1 MICQSFACPTFEEKP
16 HLTSHNNQRT
26 QNHFLISDP
35 SLKVVAPLDLIIP
48 SFF

>member
-16 HLTSHNNQRT
+16 HLTSHDNQRT
-26 QNHFLISDP
+26 QNHFLKSDP